1 MVAPSFPIHSLPT
14 KPLKIVLQSFTHCSI
29 IPYSFISNK
38 AKNLVKTSGRLFQAK
53 ILDIEISNRLVVII
67 ALHGESFNC
76 RIPLNGLNNPQQ
88 VRIWHHSLRKK
99 FYLNGYSVRSFIDHF
114 MQATNGRQIERI
126 HFLCDLDLLDDRFLR
141 DHLSG
146 FSYHKVIIDFQGRS
160 VSPEHLKYLAPFL
173 QSEQLDLRRATFD
186 APTTRCILAPNWD
199 KIYLRSSNDLNELLL
214 NNGSDIQVQRSML
227 SNTDIN
233 IFLKNWRNG
242 SNPRL
247 EFVQIWF
254 SIERDLDRS
263 VILKEIEC
271 HPVSNDELARRREL
285 PFLAQIAIRKPDG
298 TMAAIKFHRS
308 QFQMVVFGYYPL

>member
-1 MVAPSFPIHSLPT
+1 M
-14 KPLKIVLQSFTHCSI
+14 
-29 IPYSFISNK
+29 
-38 AKNLVKTSGRLFQAK
+38 
-53 ILDIEISNRLVVII
+53 DIEISNRLVVII